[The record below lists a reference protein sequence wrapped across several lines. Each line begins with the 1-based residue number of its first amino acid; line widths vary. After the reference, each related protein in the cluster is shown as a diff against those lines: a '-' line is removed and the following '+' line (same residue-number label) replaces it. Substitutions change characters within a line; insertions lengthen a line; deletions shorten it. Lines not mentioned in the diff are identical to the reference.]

1 MILFSKF
8 HTMINVDLLLITHL
22 DLEHLNDCVP
32 LTKHIKTNYTMNT
45 KLFKL
50 IYTFFGKIPYKLLVI
65 CTILL
70 CINLCCKLYEH

>member
-1 MILFSKF
+1 
-8 HTMINVDLLLITHL
+8 
-22 DLEHLNDCVP
+22 
-32 LTKHIKTNYTMNT
+32 MNT

-70 CINLCCKLYEH
+70 CINLCCKLYEHEFCYLLKTLLLLNTGKYNIVYKN